1 MRVHAKCYDAGYN
14 GSDGERGRRGK
25 PGVAGPPGEPGP
37 RGPKGDK
44 GDAST
49 LLGGESARNCSCEF
63 ATDCDHL
70 MSDFYV
76 FVYI

>member
-1 MRVHAKCYDAGYN
+1 MTGSN

-25 PGVAGPPGEPGP
+25 PGVAGPPGEPGA

-49 LLGGESARNCSCEF
+49 HLGGVPGTNCSCEF
-63 ATDCDHL
+63 SLLLIVDCNE
-70 MSDFYV
+70 V
-76 FVYI
+76 PVKQCTIE